1 MPEKQ
6 LKVLCEESY
15 NRLKKVCMD
24 VERFLN
30 STTLDQLVAQ
40 SGDKEEYEH
49 YYRDFLADLR
59 HLLVNCENAC
69 EKLGISLRRA
79 KFNKD
84 FAEESLYQVYHTCIN
99 QFFYPKQEVY
109 EEDGRHSYTGKDAI
123 IFHKPV
129 TPDLRRLVLSLSK
142 VFEYL
147 REELHYYETDYLT
160 KKKMKTAK

>member
-1 MPEKQ
+1 MPEMQ
-6 LKVLCEESY
+6 LKALCEESY
-15 NRLKKVCMD
+15 HRLKKVCMD

-30 STTLDQLVAQ
+30 QTALHELVAK
-40 SGDKEEYEH
+40 SGDAEEYQQ
-49 YYRDFLADLR
+49 YYRQFLSDLR

-69 EKLGISLRRA
+69 DKLGISLRRA
-79 KFNKD
+79 VFNKT
-84 FAEESLYQVYHTCIN
+84 FAEETLYLVYHTCVN

-129 TPDLRRLVLSLSK
+129 TPELKNLVLSISK

-147 REELHYYETDYLT
+147 REELHYYETDYVT
-160 KKKMKTAK
+160 MKKMKSVK